1 MLPSIRG
8 SAMHN
13 DQASA
18 FPARPQADTGAAFA
32 ETRSRRGVIARL
44 ARNRIALAGAIL
56 IGIFILL
63 AILGPLL
70 SPYDATTPVL
80 GERLQAPSLAHPCGT
95 DDVGRDL
102 LTRIAYG
109 AQLSLLMG
117 VAAMAVA
124 CAIGVPVGMLA
135 GYRGGWYDLG
145 LMRTVDVLLTIP
157 SVVLAIAI
165 VSALGAG
172 VTSVIL
178 AVGVTS
184 IPAFARLT
192 RAVVLTLR
200 EQEFV
205 QAARVSGAADLRIF
219 RLHLLPNVLPS
230 LIVQISLGIGTTILI
245 ASALG
250 FLGLGVRP
258 PTPEWGV
265 MLSRGRTY
273 VSSAPHLVIFP
284 GLAIALLVLAF
295 NLLGDGLVD
304 TLDPRSAEGG
314 H

>member
-1 MLPSIRG
+1 MHDDRVAAPSARLH
-8 SAMHN
+8 A
-13 DQASA
+13 DAAAA
-18 FPARPQADTGAAFA
+18 FP

-56 IGIFILL
+56 IAGFILL

-70 SPYDATTPVL
+70 SPYDATKPAL
-80 GERLQAPSLAHPCGT
+80 RDRLQPPSLAHLCGT

-109 AQLSLLMG
+109 ARISLLMG

-135 GYRGGWYDLG
+135 GYRGGWWDLA

-172 VTSVIL
+172 VASVIL

-200 EQEFV
+200 DQEFV
-205 QAARVSGAADLRIF
+205 QAARVGGAGDLRIF
-219 RLHLLPNVLPS
+219 RLHLFPNVLPS
-230 LIVQISLGIGTTILI
+230 LIVQISLGIGTTILV

-273 VSSAPHLVIFP
+273 VSSAPHLVFFP

-304 TLDPRSAEGG
+304 ALDPRRAAGER
-314 H
+314 